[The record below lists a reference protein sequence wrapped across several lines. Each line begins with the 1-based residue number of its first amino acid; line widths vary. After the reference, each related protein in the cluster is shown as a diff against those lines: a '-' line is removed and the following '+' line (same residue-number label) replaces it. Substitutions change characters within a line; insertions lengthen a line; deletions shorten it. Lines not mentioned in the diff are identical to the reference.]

1 MQNTLKRMAED
12 SITNNGIIE
21 GLIELLQLSNETS
34 LTNLVF
40 DFNSFKTLFMSISSP
55 TINNFF
61 QNHSMIKNKS
71 TTAIKTF
78 KLDTNIDRVVFVSP
92 SSLLS
97 EEVIKDKFNRVL
109 EITKTNSLM
118 KCTKVLL

>member
-1 MQNTLKRMAED
+1 
-12 SITNNGIIE
+12 
-21 GLIELLQLSNETS
+21 
-34 LTNLVF
+34 
-40 DFNSFKTLFMSISSP
+40 
-55 TINNFF
+55 
-61 QNHSMIKNKS
+61 MIKNKS